1 MPRFTRRVSAKT
13 GLPPG
18 TPVHLGDHETAP
30 VKITAFH
37 YNEMSFEEVTL
48 EEAEQVAQYQNRAG
62 VTWINV
68 NGIHEVDKI
77 QTIGKLFGLHPLVL
91 EDITNAGQRPKIED
105 YGEYVFV
112 VTKMVYLDEQ
122 KQDVVAEQVS
132 LVLSAGYVITFQER
146 EGDVFAFVR
155 DRIRSAKGQIRK
167 MAGDY
172 LLYSLIDAIVD
183 HSFAVLEGLEEII
196 QSLETPLMED
206 PQPENL
212 ALIHTAR
219 TNIIFVR
226 RSVWSV
232 REVLAKIDRQDL
244 PHFAPST
251 RVYFRDVYDHAI
263 QVVEIVDTLR
273 DIISGM
279 TELYLSSVSNR
290 MNGTMKILTVIATI
304 FIPLTFIAGVYGMN
318 FTNMPE
324 LAWRW
329 GYFAALG
336 LMGAIGVLMVVF
348 FKRKKWL

>member
-18 TPVHLGDHETAP
+18 TPVHLGDHKTAP

-37 YNEMSFEEVTL
+37 YNEMSLEEVTL
-48 EEAEQVAQYQNRAG
+48 EQAEQCTQYQDRAG

-68 NGIHEVDKI
+68 NGIHDVDKI
-77 QTIGKLFGLHPLVL
+77 QIIGKLFGLHSLVL

>member
-1 MPRFTRRVSAKT
+1 M
-13 GLPPG
+13 
-18 TPVHLGDHETAP
+18 
-30 VKITAFH
+30 
-37 YNEMSFEEVTL
+37 
-48 EEAEQVAQYQNRAG
+48 
-62 VTWINV
+62 
-68 NGIHEVDKI
+68 
-77 QTIGKLFGLHPLVL
+77 L